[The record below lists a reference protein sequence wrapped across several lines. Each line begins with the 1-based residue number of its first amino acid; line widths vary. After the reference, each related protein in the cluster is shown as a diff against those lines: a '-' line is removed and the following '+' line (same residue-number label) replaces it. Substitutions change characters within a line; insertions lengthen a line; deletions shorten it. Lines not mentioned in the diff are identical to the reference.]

1 MGVAVK
7 MEGVAVVYPNGAEA
21 LSDVSLRIDEGEF
34 VFIVGPTGVGKTTLL
49 KLIYREL
56 LPTRGRVVVMGRD
69 TKEIGPDELPHFR
82 RRIGIAFQD
91 FGLLPQRTVWENLAF
106 VLRAIGAGRREVFRK
121 VPKALEMVG
130 LLDKAHALP
139 HELSVGEQQR
149 ACIARA
155 IVNEPP
161 LLIADEPTGNLDP
174 KTSWGIMQLLER
186 INESGTTVVVAS
198 HDKLMVDRM
207 RKRVVELFRGR
218 VVRDEKE
225 GVYEGVAV

>member
-1 MGVAVK
+1 LRVIEV
-7 MEGVAVVYPNGAEA
+7 EGVAVVYPNGVEA
-21 LSDVSLRIDEGEF
+21 LSDVSLKVERGEF

-49 KLIYREL
+49 RLIYRDL
-56 LPTRGRVVVMGRD
+56 LPTRGRVKVMGRD
-69 TKEIGPDELPHFR
+69 TREIGPGELPLFR
-82 RRIGIAFQD
+82 RRIGIVFQD

-139 HELSVGEQQR
+139 NELSVGEQQR
-149 ACIARA
+149 VCIARA

-161 LLIADEPTGNLDP
+161 LLVADEPTGNLDP
-174 KTSWGIMQLLER
+174 KTSWGIMELLQR
-186 INESGTTVVVAS
+186 INEGGTTVVVAS

-207 RKRVVELFRGR
+207 RRRVIELFRGR
-218 VVRDEKE
+218 VVRDERE
-225 GVYEGVAV
+225 GAYEGVAV